1 MTELDKIKYAR
12 DYVEKMANG
21 INPLNGK
28 TIPDGDLLNNIRIS
42 RCLFYVSDILRQVVE
57 KGGLQKLGKRP
68 KKATFQLSCE
78 ELQKF
83 PYSEEPISISELT
96 KRANGLIDTDTMSK
110 LNYRCISDWLVEIGL
125 LCSEFDAQGRRFRKP
140 TVKGE
145 EFGLSTVQRRGENGE
160 YTQTV
165 YSRAAQQFIMDNLD
179 SAIELYRANRQ

>member
-12 DYVEKMANG
+12 DYVEKLANG
-21 INPLNGK
+21 VNPLNGQQ
-28 TIPDGDLLNNIRIS
+28 IPDGDLLNNIRIS

-57 KGGLQKLGKRP
+57 KGGLTKLGKKP
-68 KKATFQLSCE
+68 KKAPFHLSYA

-96 KRANGLIDTDTMSK
+96 KRANGLIDTDEMSK
-110 LNYRCISDWLVEIGL
+110 LNYRCISDWLLEIGL
-125 LCSEFDAQGRRFRKP
+125 LCSDFDAQGKRFRKP

-145 EFGLSTVQRRGENGE
+145 EFGLSTVRRKGESGE

-165 YSRAAQQFIMDNLD
+165 YSRAAQQFILDNLD
-179 SAIELYRANRQ
+179 SALELYSANKR